1 MTDSYIVQSG
11 EVIQSFIVQ
20 SGVVSVEVESPATG
34 VVLVPGPQGPAG
46 ATGATGPPGPGGTGP
61 AGPTGAT
68 GATGP
73 AGANSTVPGPT
84 GADGAVVNS
93 WRGEWDNFASYTV
106 GDIVSLAGSTWILP
120 TTGGW
125 TVGGAPPGYN
135 WVLFTSVGAT
145 GATGAT
151 GAAVEVQ
158 VQTLVGDGTE
168 TDFQLDTPA
177 AANSSVQVF
186 RNGLAEMP
194 GVGFTTRS
202 EAGNTVVGFSSAPL
216 ADDEVQVVYQA

>member
-46 ATGATGPPGPGGTGP
+46 ATGATGAPGPGGTGP
-61 AGPTGAT
+61 PGPTGAT
-68 GATGP
+68 G
-73 AGANSTVPGPT
+73 S
-84 GADGAVVNS
+84 
-93 WRGEWDNFASYTV
+93 
-106 GDIVSLAGSTWILP
+106 
-120 TTGGW
+120 
-125 TVGGAPPGYN
+125 
-135 WVLFTSVGAT
+135 T

-151 GAAVEVQ
+151 GAAGAAAEVQ
-158 VQTLVGDGTE
+158 VQMLVGDGTE

-177 AANSSVQVF
+177 VANSSVQVF
-186 RNGLAEMP
+186 RNGLAEIA

-202 EAGNTVVGFSSAPL
+202 EAGNTVVGFSTAPR
-216 ADDEVQVVYQA
+216 ADDEVQVVYQV